1 MTVSRQLL
9 EIHQELTALY
19 QVRQP
24 DLSAVQWT
32 GAIIC
37 QQDRIFPAEN
47 QQRFWQGYFAARQ
60 TLSVCWICHIIRF
73 INLTIGCNYATP
85 HKARVAQRFS
95 QSLTT
100 YDQQAVAQQHNISV
114 DQLLLQ
120 QKGVIYTN
128 C

>member
-1 MTVSRQLL
+1 MQ
-9 EIHQELTALY
+9 
-19 QVRQP
+19 QP

-47 QQRFWQGYFAARQ
+47 QQRFWQGYFAARPGA
-60 TLSVCWICHIIRF
+60 IRLLDLPHYPF
-73 INLTIGCNYATP
+73 HQFNDCRTMLTP

-100 YDQQAVAQQHNISV
+100 
-114 DQLLLQ
+114 L
-120 QKGVIYTN
+120 
-128 C
+128 